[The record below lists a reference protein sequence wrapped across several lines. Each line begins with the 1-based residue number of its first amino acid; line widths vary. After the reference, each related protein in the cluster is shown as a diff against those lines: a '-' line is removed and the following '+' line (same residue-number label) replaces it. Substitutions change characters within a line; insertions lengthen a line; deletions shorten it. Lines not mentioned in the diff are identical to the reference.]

1 MGTGWVEERGDLTGN
16 SARPFPSTLVP
27 SPAPFWC
34 YPRSPWVG
42 DEGGGRR
49 RKEGPGWSMYSRS
62 KPSGWGAKELR
73 ALWLPGGGAGEG
85 GKGLGSPICWPP
97 SGPGPAVGQTSG
109 RAWEVEEGPCRHPAG
124 CPVLGVQE
132 AWRGRGGGG
141 QAPASSFPVRKLRG
155 AWSLE
160 WRPAQG
166 GVRTWAKKGNLAL
179 SDSPSRAKKTLQGPR
194 PTLPVG

>member
-1 MGTGWVEERGDLTGN
+1 MQTSSWM
-16 SARPFPSTLVP
+16 P
-27 SPAPFWC
+27 C
-34 YPRSPWVG
+34 PW
-42 DEGGGRR
+42 
-49 RKEGPGWSMYSRS
+49 GPG
-62 KPSGWGAKELR
+62 GLEGA
-73 ALWLPGGGAGEG
+73 
-85 GKGLGSPICWPP
+85 
-97 SGPGPAVGQTSG
+97 
-109 RAWEVEEGPCRHPAG
+109 
-124 CPVLGVQE
+124 
-132 AWRGRGGGG
+132 GGGG